1 MYRLQLN
8 GVETEEFVVS
18 NGTPCDHYYEVLDA
32 LIINPVVVNTLVN
45 YMNKKFDTERN
56 NAGKITFE
64 TSLLY
69 KHLSKLK
76 SEEFKRDGL
85 TLFDLALL
93 LKVST
98 PAAEFD
104 KKVGKDIVKEA
115 LAFVYDY
122 MKTIILGDDLDW
134 VYGNF
139 VFAQVEKFDKNI
151 DWYFENWRDNFSDYV
166 DDLMQ
171 IASNEIENRGLD
183 DLYEKIQTII
193 EDARTRRE

>member
-1 MYRLQLN
+1 M
-8 GVETEEFVVS
+8 VS

-115 LAFVYDY
+115 LALVYDY
-122 MKTIILGDDLDW
+122 MKTIVLGDDLDW

-139 VFAQVEKFDKNI
+139 VFAQVRNSIKILTGILRTGEI
-151 DWYFENWRDNFSDYV
+151 ISATM
-166 DDLMQ
+166 LM
-171 IASNEIENRGLD
+171 
-183 DLYEKIQTII
+183 T
-193 EDARTRRE
+193 